1 MESKKSITKY
11 SAITGFLVSSI
22 FPLLIFTK
30 TLFIDF
36 LISITDF
43 GPFWNPIFW
52 GIIFPLFIIFLFWD
66 TAKKV
71 NSSSSKTTSF
81 QACSLF
87 SYRISS
93 KIIIALFTIYIIGL
107 FTNGISA
114 VSQVQIYDMILF
126 SILMIL
132 CLSFT
137 LIILIFLSSLI
148 IVKLNQ
154 KNS

>member
-11 SAITGFLVSSI
+11 SAIAGFLVSSI

-52 GIIFPLFIIFLFWD
+52 GIIFPLFIIFLFLD

-114 VSQVQIYDMILF
+114 VSQVQIYDMIL
-126 SILMIL
+126 

-154 KNS
+154 KIS